1 MLLIGGYSFYSRP
14 MTDKQPPSFRP
25 DLFAAEAKKAT
36 GNKGLPPV
44 HLWNPEFCGDIDM
57 HIKRDGSWDYMGS
70 PIARPAMVRLFST
83 ILRHDEDGKYYLV
96 TPVEKVGIRV
106 DDAPF
111 VAVEMRVEGAGE
123 DQVLHFRSNVDDSM
137 TADKDHPIRISYDAK
152 GGARERGGNS
162 RSEDAS
168 GSSTHQTNKGGPCP
182 YILVRDRLEAL
193 ISRSVY
199 YQLAELAVE
208 KDEHYGVWSGGC
220 FFVLGPKE

>member
-1 MLLIGGYSFYSRP
+1 MLLIGGYSFYSRS

-36 GNKGLPPV
+36 SNKGLPPI

-70 PIARPAMVRLFST
+70 PISRPAMVRLFST

-111 VAVEMRVEGAGE
+111 VAVELRVEAKGE
-123 DQVLHFRSNVDDSM
+123 DQVLHFRTNVDDSM
-137 TADKDHPIRISYDAK
+137 TADKDHPIRIVID
-152 GGARERGGNS
+152 EM
-162 RSEDAS
+162 
-168 GSSTHQTNKGGPCP
+168 GSPSP

-193 ISRSVY
+193 IGRSVY

-208 KDEHYGVWSGGC
+208 KDEHYGVWSEGC
-220 FFVLGPKE
+220 FFALGPKE

>member
-70 PIARPAMVRLFST
+70 PISRPAMVRLFST

-123 DQVLHFRSNVDDSM
+123 AQILHFRSNVDDSM
-137 TADKDHPIRISYDAK
+137 TADKDHPIRISYDA
-152 GGARERGGNS
+152 
-162 RSEDAS
+162 
-168 GSSTHQTNKGGPCP
+168 KGGPCP

-208 KDEHYGVWSGGC
+208 KDTHYGVWSDGC
-220 FFVLGPKE
+220 FFTLGPRE